1 MKLNLNKILTLG
13 SIFLGENVMCDCN
26 STKKASEEESTTKK
40 GGCGCGCGGK

>member
-13 SIFLGENVMCDCN
+13 SIFLGEYVMCSSN
-26 STKKASEEESTTKK
+26 NTKKASEEESTTKK